1 MYTKGESVL
10 TERDVNPEDRA
21 KEIVRLVD
29 EERVTQVAIGKWFG
43 ISKQRV
49 NQIYKTTKK
58 SEDV

>member
-1 MYTKGESVL
+1 L